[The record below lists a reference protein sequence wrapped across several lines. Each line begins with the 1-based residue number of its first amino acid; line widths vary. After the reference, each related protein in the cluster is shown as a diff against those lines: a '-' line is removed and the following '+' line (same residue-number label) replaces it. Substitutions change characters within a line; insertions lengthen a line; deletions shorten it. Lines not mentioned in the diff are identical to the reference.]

1 MKKITLSTLKW
12 VFVLICMPLLAACNW
27 EDLPAYEEADISAVQ
42 MYHRWA
48 SSTDKDPVTGEPVVK
63 EKRLNCTSSVDSE
76 NNVIKVQVEVPAAGG
91 DFTEDVRNQVTQ
103 SKLWGQVT
111 VSTAARI
118 TPINGTA
125 ALGTPDDWTKDRQ
138 FSVKAANGNTKIWT
152 IKVVS
157 FTK

>member
-1 MKKITLSTLKW
+1 MKKISLSTLKW
-12 VFVLICMPLLAACNW
+12 VFMLICMPLLAACNW
-27 EDLPAYEEADISAVQ
+27 EDLPAYEEAEISAVQ
-42 MYHRWA
+42 LYHRWA
-48 SSTDKDPVTGEPVVK
+48 STDKDPITGEPVVK
-63 EKRLNCTSSVDSE
+63 EKRLNCSSAVDSE
-76 NNVIKVQVEVPAAGG
+76 NAVIKVTVTVPAASG
-91 DFTEDVRNQVTQ
+91 DFTEAVRNQVALN
-103 SKLWGQVT
+103 KLWGQVT

-125 ALGTPDDWTKDRQ
+125 NLGTPDDWTQERK

>member
-1 MKKITLSTLKW
+1 MKKISLSTLKW
-12 VFVLICMPLLAACNW
+12 VFMLICMPLLTACNW
-27 EDLPAYEEADISAVQ
+27 EDLPAYEEAEISAVQ
-42 MYHRWA
+42 LYHRWA
-48 SSTDKDPVTGEPVVK
+48 STDKDPITGEPVVK
-63 EKRLNCTSSVDSE
+63 EKRLNCSSAVDSE
-76 NNVIKVQVEVPAAGG
+76 NAVIKVTVTVPAASG
-91 DFTEDVRNQVTQ
+91 DFTEAVRNQVALN
-103 SKLWGQVT
+103 KLWGQVT

-125 ALGTPDDWTKDRQ
+125 NLGTPDDWTQERK

>member
-1 MKKITLSTLKW
+1 MKKISLSTLKW
-12 VFVLICMPLLAACNW
+12 VFLLICMPLITACSW
-27 EDLPAYEEADISAVQ
+27 EDLPSYEEAEISAVQ
-42 MYHRWA
+42 LYHRWA
-48 SSTDKDPVTGEPVVK
+48 STDKDPITGEPVVK
-63 EKRLNCTSSVDSE
+63 EKRLNCSSAVDSE
-76 NNVIKVQVEVPAAGG
+76 NAVIKVTVTVPAASG
-91 DFTEDVRNQVTQ
+91 DFTEAVRNQVALN
-103 SKLWGQVT
+103 KLWGQVT

-125 ALGTPDDWTKDRQ
+125 NLGTPDDWTQERK

>member
-1 MKKITLSTLKW
+1 MKKISLSTLKW
-12 VFVLICMPLLAACNW
+12 VFMLICMPLLAACSW
-27 EDLPAYEEADISAVQ
+27 EDLPAYEEAEISAVQ
-42 MYHRWA
+42 LYHRWA
-48 SSTDKDPVTGEPVVK
+48 STDKDPITGEPVVK
-63 EKRLNCTSSVDSE
+63 EKRLNCSSAVDTE
-76 NNVIKVQVEVPAAGG
+76 NAVIKVTVEVPAAGG
-91 DFTEDVRNQVTQ
+91 DFTEAVRNQVALN
-103 SKLWGQVT
+103 KLWGQVT

-125 ALGTPDDWTKDRQ
+125 NLGTPDDWTQDRK